1 MDAPPALHSV
11 LGNLPFYHS
20 TGFPSAFECELQGT
34 RVLSVC
40 SHGGLP
46 EFISQRKGK
55 VWSLE
60 MRVGGRGGEVEA
72 SGERRR
78 GSGGQLVRGGVSVCA
93 WTCWWALGPVSL
105 ALGAACLGDVSGC
118 FQSTPAAGW
127 TLGPVPQEAQRRL
140 WAGPEVCG

>member
-1 MDAPPALHSV
+1 
-11 LGNLPFYHS
+11 
-20 TGFPSAFECELQGT
+20 
-34 RVLSVC
+34 
-40 SHGGLP
+40 
-46 EFISQRKGK
+46 
-55 VWSLE
+55 

-118 FQSTPAAGW
+118 SQSTPAAGW
-127 TLGPVPQEAQRRL
+127 ALGPVPQEAQRRL
-140 WAGPEVCG
+140 WAGPEVCGRHKVGLH